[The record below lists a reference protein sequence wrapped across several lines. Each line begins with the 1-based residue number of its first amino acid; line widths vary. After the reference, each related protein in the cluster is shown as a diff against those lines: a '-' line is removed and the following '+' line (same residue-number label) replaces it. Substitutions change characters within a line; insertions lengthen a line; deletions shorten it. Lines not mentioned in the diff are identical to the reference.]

1 MNRPPATG
9 GRPFLL
15 MRHCIVRL
23 LACCA
28 LALSPLSTA
37 LGAVTVV
44 DDAKRNV
51 ILSQPARRIVSL
63 SPHATEILY
72 AAGAGP
78 YIVGVVEYSD
88 YPPEAKRITSVGS
101 GVALDLERIVALKP
115 DLVVSWSSGNSSA
128 QIRKLR
134 EMGIAVFESE
144 PRDFPTIATS
154 LERLGKLA
162 GTEETGNAAAKAFRE
177 HLQRIQS
184 TYQQRIPVTVFYQIW
199 RNPLMTLNGEHPV
212 SIALRLCGARNVFS
226 ELPQLAPTVNVEAV
240 LQANPD
246 VIIASSGEQDDVLA
260 GWRRFSGLKAVER
273 GNLFLIDGGIMN
285 RSGPRILDATE
296 ALCRQLDVAR
306 NRK

>member
-1 MNRPPATG
+1 
-9 GRPFLL
+9 
-15 MRHCIVRL
+15 MRLRILRL
-23 LACCA
+23 LAFCA
-28 LALSPLSTA
+28 LALSSLSA
-37 LGAVTVV
+37 AIGAVSVV
-44 DDAKRNV
+44 DDSKRKV
-51 ILSQPARRIVSL
+51 TLPQPARRIVSL

-72 AAGAGP
+72 AAGAGR

-88 YPPEAKRITSVGS
+88 YPPEAKHITSVGS
-101 GVALDLERIVALKP
+101 GVALDLERIMSLKP
-115 DLVVSWSSGNSSA
+115 DLVVTWGSGNSAA

-134 EMGIAVFESE
+134 EFGVPVFESE

-154 LERLGKLA
+154 LERLATLA
-162 GTEETGNAAAKAFRE
+162 GTDQTGKAAAKVFRD

-184 TYQQRIPVTVFYQIW
+184 TYQQRTPVTVFYQIW

-212 SIALRLCGARNVFS
+212 SIALRLCGAQNIFS
-226 ELPQLAPTVNVEAV
+226 NLPQLAPTVNVEAV

-246 VIIASSGEQDDVLA
+246 VIIASSGEQDDVLS

-296 ALCRQLDVAR
+296 ALCRQLDLAR
-306 NRK
+306 SRK

>member
-1 MNRPPATG
+1 
-9 GRPFLL
+9 
-15 MRHCIVRL
+15 MRLRIVRL
-23 LACCA
+23 LASCA
-28 LALSPLSTA
+28 LALAPLSAA
-37 LGAVTVV
+37 LGAITVV
-44 DDAKRNV
+44 DDAKRAV
-51 ILSQPARRIVSL
+51 TLPHPARRIVSL

-101 GVALDLERIVALKP
+101 GVALDLERIMALKP
-115 DLVVSWSSGNSSA
+115 DLVVSWSSGNSAA
-128 QIRKLR
+128 QVRKLR
-134 EMGIAVFESE
+134 ELGIPVFESE

-154 LERLGKLA
+154 LERLARLA
-162 GTEETGNAAAKAFRE
+162 GTDQTGKAAAQTFRD
-177 HLQRIQS
+177 HLQRIQA
-184 TYQQRIPVTVFYQIW
+184 TYQQRKPVTVFYQIW

-212 SIALRLCGARNVFS
+212 SIALRLCGARNIFS
-226 ELPQLAPTVNVEAV
+226 NLPQLAPTVNVEAV

-246 VIIASSGEQDDVLA
+246 VIIASSGEQDDVLS

-273 GNLFLIDGGIMN
+273 DNLFIIDGGVMN

-296 ALCRQLDVAR
+296 MLCRQLDVAR